1 MKIYKPVYFKS
12 GCDYTISG
20 EKKIHINME
29 IVAKLGLIKDPAEGC
44 TKWDSYS
51 IHYDMRH
58 QSATL
63 IIEKILEAHH
73 FNRYK
78 KAFLEKYAYEF
89 HGGYIL
95 PNNKIDEFL
104 SSDLRPE
111 KKEITLSVCQ
121 SRIQRIGSET
131 IKYVAYRDSDGITIC
146 KKSDYFKLDHYGKY
160 ILIKVV
166 RPEIMCGTI
175 EEIEEDIKGIIYK
188 ELKDTEIIDFL
199 R

>member
-1 MKIYKPVYFKS
+1 
-12 GCDYTISG
+12 
-20 EKKIHINME
+20 ME
-29 IVAKLGLIKDPAEGC
+29 FIAKLGLIKDPAEGC
-44 TKWDSYS
+44 SKWDSYS

-63 IIEKILEAHH
+63 IIEKIAEAHH

-89 HGGYIL
+89 HGDYIL

-104 SSDLRPE
+104 FSDLRPE

-121 SRIQRIGSET
+121 NRIPRIGNET
-131 IKYVAYRDSDGITIC
+131 IKYVAYWDGGDITIC
-146 KKSDYFKLDHYGKY
+146 EKSDYLKYHDHYGKY
-160 ILIKVV
+160 VLVKVV
-166 RPEIMCGTI
+166 RPEIMWGTI
-175 EEIEEDIKGIIYK
+175 EEIEKDIRGIIYK
-188 ELKDTEIIDFL
+188 ELENTGMMDFL